1 MLLAQLLTLLTPF
14 IFVILITALGLF
26 SFMSVFVGIFTFA
39 YLLIMLS
46 KRKAKQARPGI
57 PGLNDLLSQMMVTL
71 VVLLLLLLTGSLSSP
86 LFFLL
91 YLLSFSIGFTLMP
104 EMVFVFSLL
113 VLLFF
118 LPGLKETDG
127 AGNIL
132 KLGSFILL
140 SPLAYFFG
148 KEYREKQRFDEA
160 ETSRTQATL
169 EATEQIRTDVSQ
181 LLKDEKDTLKPEDVE
196 RLNDILEETEEIRDK
211 NYEL

>member
-118 LPGLKETDG
+118 LPGLKETD
-127 AGNIL
+127 ATGNIL

-160 ETSRTQATL
+160 ETARTQATL

-211 NYEL
+211 N

>member
-118 LPGLKETDG
+118 LPGLKETDVT
-127 AGNIL
+127 GNIL

-160 ETSRTQATL
+160 ETARTQATL

-196 RLNDILEETEEIRDK
+196 RLNDILEETEEIK
-211 NYEL
+211 KQEL